1 MTLNKTQTRI
11 LEAVAKGY
19 YVADGKM
26 YGPRGILSIK
36 LAGSQRYPTFSTNW
50 GGVFGVP
57 VHLFAAYQY
66 YGVDSFNPNQ
76 VVRHLNGDTLD
87 FSKANLVLGTPSENN
102 LDKSAEVRIAAAR
115 KARASQPVSPGN
127 SKLLPYQVA
136 EIRTAYA
143 NLTTKKAPN
152 GFTQNLCTTYGVS
165 RTVIHKIIK
174 GKYYRES

>member
-1 MTLNKTQTRI
+1 MNQHQGRSLGR
-11 LEAVAKGY
+11 
-19 YVADGKM
+19 
-26 YGPRGILSIK
+26 PRM
-36 LAGSQRYPTFSTNW
+36 
-50 GGVFGVP
+50 
-57 VHLFAAYQY
+57 
-66 YGVDSFNPNQ
+66 
-76 VVRHLNGDTLD
+76 
-87 FSKANLVLGTPSENN
+87 NL
-102 LDKSAEVRIAAAR
+102 
-115 KARASQPVSPGN
+115 PGN